1 MIKIAIVDDEKV
13 VLERVKSCIEGVTEI
28 AGKVETDMFQG
39 AELFL
44 KRVEQGHIYDIVF
57 SDIQMTGMDGIQ
69 FGTIIREK
77 YPRMYLIFLT
87 SYSSYAVDSY
97 LIDAYQYILK
107 AQMAE
112 RIPPVLFR
120 LTEKIERERK
130 KYRIV
135 SSVNDIKKI
144 YHNEIVYIKKIK
156 GSKYVE
162 YVMLND
168 TCRERISLDRLL
180 HELDDEAFLMIERGY
195 IVNMR
200 YVVRMHGTTIY
211 LQNNEQ
217 VVVSRARFM
226 EVQER
231 MNGRIGK

>member
-144 YHNEIVYIKKIK
+144 K